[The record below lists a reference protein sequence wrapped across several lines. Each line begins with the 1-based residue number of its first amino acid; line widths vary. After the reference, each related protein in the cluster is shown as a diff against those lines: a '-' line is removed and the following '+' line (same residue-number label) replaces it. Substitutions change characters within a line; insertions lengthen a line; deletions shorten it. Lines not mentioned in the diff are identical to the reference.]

1 MKISAKQYAQVLL
14 EVTDGKEG
22 KEIEESITKF
32 VETLKKNNHLAQ
44 IKKIIYYFNNLY
56 NKHNN
61 IIEAKIITKNPLS
74 KELFEEASKYLN
86 DIDKTKKVELETEES
101 KSVIGGVVVKYG
113 DKILDNSL
121 KIRLNQLKT
130 SLLK

>member
-14 EVTDGKEG
+14 EITDGKDK
-22 KEIEESITKF
+22 KEIEKIVIRF

-44 IKKIIYYFNNLY
+44 EKKIIYYFNNLY
-56 NKHNN
+56 NKYNN
-61 IIEAKIITKNPLS
+61 VIEAKVITKNSLS
-74 KELFEEASKYLN
+74 KKLLEESLEYLSN
-86 DIDKTKKVELETEES
+86 IDKTKILELETET
-101 KSVIGGVVVKYG
+101 KKDIIGGVVVKYG

-121 KIRLNQLKT
+121 KIKLNQLKT